1 MNYSEAR
8 KFVEETTKY
17 GSILGLEA
25 IKTLLDE
32 LGNPQDKVKIV
43 HVAGTNGKGSVF
55 TFVQNV
61 LLKAGYHVGRYASPA
76 VFEYREIIQFD
87 GKNITEEEFAKYMAN
102 VKSACDRMVS
112 QGKHHPTSFEVE
124 TALAYLYFSNKPCDI
139 VLIETGMGGE
149 TDATNVEKEAL
160 CSVITSISLDHMQF
174 LGNTVEDIAK
184 VKAGI
189 IKENSDVVV
198 SNQGESIINVIES
211 QAAVKNSKV
220 VVANE
225 PYNIK
230 IDGYITSFDYVT
242 ANDKKLSV
250 KISMMGAYQL
260 INACTAIETLEILRS
275 KGYDIT
281 DENIIEGMKNAK
293 WPGRMEVVKEQP
305 LIVID
310 GAHNPGAAIKL
321 KESIEMYFT
330 NKRIAFI
337 MGVLAD
343 KDYSEEIK
351 IVALLAKK
359 IFTITPDNKRA
370 LNGEALALAVADSN
384 KNVTFEPT
392 LEEAVKEAENL
403 YRNNEIDMILAFG
416 SLSYLGDL
424 KNIINDA
431 NS

>member
-17 GSILGLEA
+17 GSILGLET

-220 VVANE
+220 VMANE

-310 GAHNPGAAIKL
+310 GAHNPGAAVKL

-343 KDYSEEIK
+343 KDYSKEIK
-351 IVALLAKK
+351 IVAGLAKK

-370 LNGEALALAVADSN
+370 LNGKALALAVADSN
-384 KNVTFEPT
+384 KNVIFEPT
-392 LEEAVKEAENL
+392 LEEAVKEAEKL

>member
-17 GSILGLEA
+17 GSILGLET

-242 ANDKKLSV
+242 VNDKKLSV

-310 GAHNPGAAIKL
+310 GAHNPGAAVKL

-343 KDYSEEIK
+343 KDYSKEIK
-351 IVALLAKK
+351 IVAGLAKK

-403 YRNNEIDMILAFG
+403 YKNNEIDMILAFG

>member
-17 GSILGLEA
+17 GSILGLET

-76 VFEYREIIQFD
+76 VFEYRDIIQFD
-87 GKNITEEEFAKYMAN
+87 GKNITEEEFAKYMTN

-174 LGNTVEDIAK
+174 LGNTVEEIAK

-198 SNQGESIINVIES
+198 SNQDKSIINVIES

-403 YRNNEIDMILAFG
+403 YKNNEIDMILAFG

-424 KNIINDA
+424 KDIINDA

>member
-17 GSILGLEA
+17 GSILGLET

-211 QAAVKNSKV
+211 QAVVKNSKV

-310 GAHNPGAAIKL
+310 GAHNPGAAVKL

-343 KDYSEEIK
+343 KDYSKEIK
-351 IVALLAKK
+351 IVAGLAKK

-403 YRNNEIDMILAFG
+403 YKNNEIDMILAFG

>member
-17 GSILGLEA
+17 GSILGLET

-87 GKNITEEEFAKYMAN
+87 GKNITEEEFAKYMTN
-102 VKSACDRMVS
+102 VKSACDKMVS

-174 LGNTVEDIAK
+174 LGNTVEEIAK

-198 SNQGESIINVIES
+198 SNQDKSIINVIES

-242 ANDKKLSV
+242 ANDKKISV

-260 INACTAIETLEILRS
+260 INACTAIEALEILRS

-403 YRNNEIDMILAFG
+403 YKNNEIDMILAFG

-424 KNIINDA
+424 KDIINDA

>member
-310 GAHNPGAAIKL
+310 GAHNPGAAVKL

-343 KDYSEEIK
+343 KDYSKEIK
-351 IVALLAKK
+351 IVAGLAKK

-370 LNGEALALAVADSN
+370 LNGKALALAVADSN
-384 KNVTFEPT
+384 KNVIFEPT

-403 YRNNEIDMILAFG
+403 YKNNEIDMILAFG

>member
-17 GSILGLEA
+17 GSILGLDT
-25 IKTLLDE
+25 IKTLLGE

-61 LLKAGYHVGRYASPA
+61 LLQAGYLVGRYASPA

-87 GKNITEEEFAKYMAN
+87 GKNITEEEFAKYITTVNMA
-102 VKSACDRMVS
+102 CERMVRN
-112 QGKHHPTSFEVE
+112 GKHHPTSFEVE

-174 LGNTVEDIAK
+174 LGETIEEIAR
-184 VKAGI
+184 VKSGI

-198 SNQGESIINVIES
+198 ANQDESIINVIKSKAEI
-211 QAAVKNSKV
+211 KNSKV

-242 ANDKKLSV
+242 ANDTKLSI

-260 INACTAIETLEILRS
+260 INACTAIETLEVLRN
-275 KGYDIT
+275 KGYNIS

-293 WPGRMEVVKEQP
+293 WPGRMEIINESP

-310 GAHNPGAAIKL
+310 GAHNPGAAVKL

-343 KDYSEEIK
+343 KDYSKEIK
-351 IVALLAKK
+351 IVAGLAKK

-370 LNGEALALAVADSN
+370 LNGKALALAVADSN
-384 KNVTFEPT
+384 KNVIFEPT
-392 LEEAVKEAENL
+392 LEEAVKEAEKL

>member
-8 KFVEETTKY
+8 KFIEEATKY
-17 GSILGLEA
+17 GSILGLET
-25 IKTLLDE
+25 IKTLLSE

-43 HVAGTNGKGSVF
+43 HIAGTNGKGSVF
-55 TFVQNV
+55 TFVQSV
-61 LLKAGYHVGRYASPA
+61 LLQAGYHVGRYASPA

-87 GKNITEEEFAKYMAN
+87 GENITENEFAKYMAM
-102 VKSACDRMVS
+102 VKKACERMVS

-160 CSVITSISLDHMQF
+160 CSVISSISLDHMQF
-174 LGNTVEDIAK
+174 LGDTVEEIANI
-184 VKAGI
+184 KAGI
-189 IKENSDVVV
+189 IKENSDVIVA
-198 SNQGESIINVIES
+198 NQEENIIKVIKSKAEI
-211 QAAVKNSKV
+211 KNSKV
-220 VVANE
+220 VVANKPHNVE
-225 PYNIK
+225 
-230 IDGYITSFDYVT
+230 IDGYMTSFEYVT
-242 ANDKKLSV
+242 ANDKKV
-250 KISMMGAYQL
+250 IVEISMMGAYQL
-260 INACTAIETLEILRS
+260 INACTAIEVVEILRR
-275 KGYDIT
+275 KDYDIS
-281 DENIIEGMKNAK
+281 DEDIKNGMKNAK
-293 WPGRMEVVKEQP
+293 WPGRMEIVKEEP

-351 IVALLAKK
+351 IVATLAKK

-384 KNVTFEPT
+384 TNVTFKPT

-403 YRNNEIDMILAFG
+403 YKNNEIDMILAFG

-424 KNIINDA
+424 KTIINDA

>member
-1 MNYSEAR
+1 
-8 KFVEETTKY
+8 
-17 GSILGLEA
+17 
-25 IKTLLDE
+25 
-32 LGNPQDKVKIV
+32 
-43 HVAGTNGKGSVF
+43 
-55 TFVQNV
+55 
-61 LLKAGYHVGRYASPA
+61 
-76 VFEYREIIQFD
+76 
-87 GKNITEEEFAKYMAN
+87 
-102 VKSACDRMVS
+102 MVRN
-112 QGKHHPTSFEVE
+112 GKHHPTSFEVE
-124 TALAYLYFSNKPCDI
+124 TALAYLCFSNKPCDI

-160 CSVITSISLDHMQF
+160 CSVITSITLDHMQF
-174 LGNTVEDIAK
+174 LGETIEEIAR
-184 VKAGI
+184 VKSGI

-198 SNQGESIINVIES
+198 ANQDESIINVIKSKAEI
-211 QAAVKNSKV
+211 KNSKV

-242 ANDKKLSV
+242 ANDTKLSI

-260 INACTAIETLEILRS
+260 INACTAIETLEVLRN
-275 KGYDIT
+275 KGYNIS

-293 WPGRMEVVKEQP
+293 WPGRMEIINESP

-310 GAHNPGAAIKL
+310 GAHNPGAAVKL

-343 KDYSEEIK
+343 KDYSKEIK
-351 IVALLAKK
+351 IVAGLAKK

-370 LNGEALALAVADSN
+370 LNGKALALAVADSN
-384 KNVTFEPT
+384 KNVIFEPT
-392 LEEAVKEAENL
+392 LEEAVKEAEKL

>member
-17 GSILGLEA
+17 GSILGLET

-43 HVAGTNGKGSVF
+43 HIAGTNGKGSVF

-87 GKNITEEEFAKYMAN
+87 GKNITEEEFAKYMTN

-174 LGNTVEDIAK
+174 LGNTVEEIAK

-198 SNQGESIINVIES
+198 SNQGKSIINVIES

-392 LEEAVKEAENL
+392 LEKAVKEAENL
-403 YRNNEIDMILAFG
+403 YKNNEIDMILAFG

>member
-305 LIVID
+305 LMVID
-310 GAHNPGAAIKL
+310 GAHNPGAAVKL

-343 KDYSEEIK
+343 KYYSKEIK
-351 IVALLAKK
+351 IVAGLAKK

-403 YRNNEIDMILAFG
+403 YKNNEIDMILAFG

>member
-17 GSILGLEA
+17 GSILGLDT
-25 IKTLLDE
+25 IKTLLGE

-61 LLKAGYHVGRYASPA
+61 LLQAGYHVGRYASPA

-87 GKNITEEEFAKYMAN
+87 GKNITEEEFAKYITTVNMA
-102 VKSACDRMVS
+102 CERMVRN
-112 QGKHHPTSFEVE
+112 GKHHPTSFEVE

-160 CSVITSISLDHMQF
+160 CSV
-174 LGNTVEDIAK
+174 
-184 VKAGI
+184 
-189 IKENSDVVV
+189 
-198 SNQGESIINVIES
+198 
-211 QAAVKNSKV
+211 
-220 VVANE
+220 
-225 PYNIK
+225 
-230 IDGYITSFDYVT
+230 GYITSFDYVT
-242 ANDKKLSV
+242 ANDTKLSI

-260 INACTAIETLEILRS
+260 INACTAIETLEVLRN
-275 KGYDIT
+275 KGYNIS

-293 WPGRMEVVKEQP
+293 WPGRMEIINESP

-310 GAHNPGAAIKL
+310 GAHNPGAAVKL

-343 KDYSEEIK
+343 KDYSKEIK
-351 IVALLAKK
+351 IVAGLAKK

-370 LNGEALALAVADSN
+370 LNGKALALAVADSN
-384 KNVTFEPT
+384 KNVIFEPT
-392 LEEAVKEAENL
+392 LEEAVKEAEKL

>member
-17 GSILGLEA
+17 GSILGLDT
-25 IKTLLDE
+25 IKTLLGE

-61 LLKAGYHVGRYASPA
+61 LLQAGYHVGRYASPA

-87 GKNITEEEFAKYMAN
+87 GKNITEEEFAKYITTVNMA
-102 VKSACDRMVS
+102 CERMVRN
-112 QGKHHPTSFEVE
+112 GKHHPTSFEVE

-174 LGNTVEDIAK
+174 LGETIEEIAR
-184 VKAGI
+184 VKSGI

-198 SNQGESIINVIES
+198 SNQDESIINVIKSKVEI
-211 QAAVKNSKV
+211 KNSKV

-242 ANDKKLSV
+242 ANDTKLSI

-260 INACTAIETLEILRS
+260 INACTAIETLEVLRN
-275 KGYDIT
+275 KGYNIS

-293 WPGRMEVVKEQP
+293 WPGRMEIINESP

-310 GAHNPGAAIKL
+310 GAHNPGAAVKL

-343 KDYSEEIK
+343 KDYSKEIK
-351 IVALLAKK
+351 IVAGLAKK

-370 LNGEALALAVADSN
+370 LNGKALALAVADSN
-384 KNVTFEPT
+384 KNVIFEPT
-392 LEEAVKEAENL
+392 LEEAVKEAEKL

>member
-17 GSILGLEA
+17 GSILGLET

-61 LLKAGYHVGRYASPA
+61 LLKTGYHVGRYASPA

-310 GAHNPGAAIKL
+310 GAHNPGAAVKL

-343 KDYSEEIK
+343 KDYSKEIK
-351 IVALLAKK
+351 IVAGLAKK

-403 YRNNEIDMILAFG
+403 YKNNEIDMILAFG

>member
-17 GSILGLEA
+17 GSILGLET

-61 LLKAGYHVGRYASPA
+61 LLKTGYHVGRYASPA

-403 YRNNEIDMILAFG
+403 YKNNEIDMILAFG

>member
-8 KFVEETTKY
+8 KFVEKTTKY

-310 GAHNPGAAIKL
+310 GAHNPGATIKL

-403 YRNNEIDMILAFG
+403 YKNNEIDMILAFG

>member
-310 GAHNPGAAIKL
+310 GAHNPGAAVKL

-343 KDYSEEIK
+343 KDYSKEIK
-351 IVALLAKK
+351 IVAGLAKK

-403 YRNNEIDMILAFG
+403 YKNNEIDMILAFG

>member
-403 YRNNEIDMILAFG
+403 YKNNEIDMILAFG

>member
-17 GSILGLEA
+17 GSILGLET

-61 LLKAGYHVGRYASPA
+61 LLKTGYHVGRYASPA

-230 IDGYITSFDYVT
+230 IDVYITSFDYVT

-310 GAHNPGAAIKL
+310 GAHNPGAAVKL
-321 KESIEMYFT
+321 NESIEMYFT

-343 KDYSEEIK
+343 KDYSKEIK
-351 IVALLAKK
+351 IVAGLAKK

-370 LNGEALALAVADSN
+370 LNGKALALAVADSN
-384 KNVTFEPT
+384 KNVIFEPT
-392 LEEAVKEAENL
+392 LEEAVKEAEKL

>member
-17 GSILGLEA
+17 GSILGLDT
-25 IKTLLDE
+25 IKTLLGE

-55 TFVQNV
+55 TFVKNV
-61 LLKAGYHVGRYASPA
+61 LLQAGYHVGRYASPA

-87 GKNITEEEFAKYMAN
+87 GKNITEEEFAKYITTVNMA
-102 VKSACDRMVS
+102 CERMVRN
-112 QGKHHPTSFEVE
+112 GKHHPTSFEVE

-174 LGNTVEDIAK
+174 LGETIEEIAR
-184 VKAGI
+184 VKSGI

-198 SNQGESIINVIES
+198 ANQDESIINVIKSKAEI
-211 QAAVKNSKV
+211 KNSKV

-242 ANDKKLSV
+242 ANDTKLSI

-260 INACTAIETLEILRS
+260 INACTAIETLEVLRN
-275 KGYDIT
+275 KGYNIS

-293 WPGRMEVVKEQP
+293 WPGRMEIINESP

-310 GAHNPGAAIKL
+310 GAHNPGAAVKL

-343 KDYSEEIK
+343 KDYSKEIK
-351 IVALLAKK
+351 IVAGLAKK

-370 LNGEALALAVADSN
+370 LNGKALALAVADSN
-384 KNVTFEPT
+384 KNVIFEPT
-392 LEEAVKEAENL
+392 LEEAVKEAEKL

>member
-310 GAHNPGAAIKL
+310 GAHNPGAAVKL

-343 KDYSEEIK
+343 KDYSKEIK
-351 IVALLAKK
+351 IVAGLAKK

-370 LNGEALALAVADSN
+370 LNGEVLALAVADSN

-403 YRNNEIDMILAFG
+403 YKNNEIDMILAFG

>member
-17 GSILGLEA
+17 GSILGLET

-87 GKNITEEEFAKYMAN
+87 GKNITEEEFAKYMTN

-174 LGNTVEDIAK
+174 LGNTVEEIAK

-198 SNQGESIINVIES
+198 SNQDKSIINVIES

-370 LNGEALALAVADSN
+370 LNGEALDLAVADSN

-403 YRNNEIDMILAFG
+403 YKNNEIDMILAFG

-424 KNIINDA
+424 KDIINDA

>member
-17 GSILGLEA
+17 GSILGLET

>member
-17 GSILGLEA
+17 GSILGLET

-403 YRNNEIDMILAFG
+403 YKNNEIDMILAFG

>member
-17 GSILGLEA
+17 GSILGLET

-87 GKNITEEEFAKYMAN
+87 GNNITEEEFAKYMTN

-124 TALAYLYFSNKPCDI
+124 TALAYLYFLNKPCDI

-174 LGNTVEDIAK
+174 LGNTVEEIAN

-198 SNQGESIINVIES
+198 SNQGKSIINVIES

-275 KGYDIT
+275 KGYNIT

-293 WPGRMEVVKEQP
+293 WPGRMEIVKEHP

-403 YRNNEIDMILAFG
+403 YKNNEIDMILAFG

>member
-17 GSILGLEA
+17 GSILGLET

-87 GKNITEEEFAKYMAN
+87 GKNITEEEFAKYMTN

-174 LGNTVEDIAK
+174 LGNTVEEIAK

-198 SNQGESIINVIES
+198 SNQDKSIINVIES

-260 INACTAIETLEILRS
+260 INACTAIETLEIFRS

-403 YRNNEIDMILAFG
+403 YKNNEIDMILAFG

-424 KNIINDA
+424 KDIINDA

>member
-17 GSILGLEA
+17 GSILGLET

-310 GAHNPGAAIKL
+310 GAHNPGAAVKL

-343 KDYSEEIK
+343 KDYSKEIK
-351 IVALLAKK
+351 IVAGLAKK

-392 LEEAVKEAENL
+392 LEEAVKETENL
-403 YRNNEIDMILAFG
+403 YKNNEIDMILAFG

>member
-17 GSILGLEA
+17 GSILGLET

-61 LLKAGYHVGRYASPA
+61 LLKTGYHVGRYASPA

>member
-1 MNYSEAR
+1 M
-8 KFVEETTKY
+8 
-17 GSILGLEA
+17 
-25 IKTLLDE
+25 
-32 LGNPQDKVKIV
+32 
-43 HVAGTNGKGSVF
+43 
-55 TFVQNV
+55 
-61 LLKAGYHVGRYASPA
+61 KAGYHVGRYASPA

-310 GAHNPGAAIKL
+310 GAHNPGAAVKL

-343 KDYSEEIK
+343 KDYSKEIK
-351 IVALLAKK
+351 IVAGLAKK

-392 LEEAVKEAENL
+392 LEEAVKETENL
-403 YRNNEIDMILAFG
+403 YKNNEIDMILAFG

>member
-17 GSILGLEA
+17 GSILGLET

-392 LEEAVKEAENL
+392 LEEAVKEAEKL

>member
-17 GSILGLEA
+17 GSILGLET

-310 GAHNPGAAIKL
+310 GAHNPGAAVKL

-343 KDYSEEIK
+343 KDYSKEIK
-351 IVALLAKK
+351 IVAGLAKK

-370 LNGEALALAVADSN
+370 LNGKALALAVADSN
-384 KNVTFEPT
+384 KNVIFEPT

-403 YRNNEIDMILAFG
+403 YKNNEIDMILAFG

>member
-230 IDGYITSFDYVT
+230 IDGYVTSFDYVT